1 MVAKEL
7 IKEIVAEKFAESL
20 LEINEI
26 ELYRMT
32 SDIPKQGLRRLV
44 VFNELILYWIK
55 QVVNS
60 DKETAIDGVKVEII
74 KEILNEMDKLGE
86 EYD

>member
-7 IKEIVAEKFAESL
+7 IKEIVAEKFAKSL

-26 ELYRMT
+26 ESYRMT